1 MQGYQAGIS
10 KFTTTDTVVFA
21 ISTDDL
27 ETNKRFAQELKLEF
41 ALLSDTSGAAAKSYG
56 IHNAERNLAA
66 RSTFVVD
73 KTGKITHVEE
83 GSGAIDIG
91 GAASACSRLK

>member
-1 MQGYQAGIS
+1 MNGYQAGIA
-10 KFTTTDTVVFA
+10 KFTDSDTVVFG

-27 ETNKRFAQELKLEF
+27 ETNKRFAQELHLEF
-41 ALLSDTSGAAAKSYG
+41 ALLSDTTGQAAKSYG
-56 IHNAERNLAA
+56 ILNAERNMAS

-73 KTGKITHVEE
+73 KSGKITHVEE
-83 GSGAIDIG
+83 GSGAIDID

>member
-10 KFTTTDTVVFA
+10 KFTGAATVVFG

-27 ETNKRFAQELKLEF
+27 ETNQRFAKELNLEF
-41 ALLSDTSGAAAKSYG
+41 ALLSDTTGEATKSYG
-56 IHNAERNLAA
+56 ILNAERNMAA

-73 KTGKITHVEE
+73 KSGKITHVEE
-83 GSGAIDIG
+83 GSGAIDIS

>member
-1 MQGYQAGIS
+1 MKGYQAGITQ
-10 KFTTTDTVVFA
+10 FTGSDSIVFG

-27 ETNKRFAQELKLEF
+27 ETNTRFAKELELEF
-41 ALLSDTSGAAAKSYG
+41 ALLSDTTGQAAKSYG
-56 IHNAERNLAA
+56 IHNAERNMAA

-83 GSGAIDIG
+83 GSGAVDIA
-91 GAASACSRLK
+91 GAAAACSRLK